1 MLNGFVFGD
10 RGLGASGDTHPL
22 WALGHMLAAPYIVL
36 GASAVGQ
43 IHLARGLPRDDA
55 FMVRSLGPWLAIGV
69 ADGVGS
75 RPLSRYG
82 ATYAVD
88 SLTALLLRPFAVP
101 LSELRTSHRGSA
113 AVAATLAPP
122 ATIEDVEL
130 KWSLAEKERGETRSS
145 PLDWVP
151 DLLKK
156 RLLSDPTLSEP
167 APATPDALQQ
177 GASVGWWL
185 AAADPAMLAAPS
197 VPIPAAP
204 LAQRPPTGPLRGP
217 FGEHAPVPPA
227 TTSSPLPSPSLIKP
241 TATPDDPDLGSVM
254 HQAFEKTHLGLRIHA
269 QHLGLELADLGCTA
283 LALLLNRETGRC
295 AVGQVGDG
303 AILGLTARGEIK
315 ELVDAP
321 DPGDGQ
327 ATYTLN
333 RPNFQKYLA
342 VQVLQPAPANPFV
355 AFYVMTDGL
364 SGDLLFSA
372 QQDALSN
379 WAHAVKG
386 NLLQASSPAQ
396 AAAGMLNWLATYQV
410 KGSWDDRTLVVV
422 TKREPNNDHR
432 HDPSGQPGAA
442 QPTHNH

>member
-22 WALGHMLAAPYIVL
+22 WALGHAVADPYLVL

-69 ADGVGS
+69 SDGVGS

-82 ATYAVD
+82 ATYAVEA
-88 SLTALLLRPFAVP
+88 LTALLLRPFAVP
-101 LSELRTSHRGSA
+101 LSDLRTSHRAGASA
-113 AVAATLAPP
+113 ATNLAPS
-122 ATIEDVEL
+122 ATSEDVDL
-130 KWSLAEKERGETRSS
+130 KLPLDEKDRGEGRASW
-145 PLDWVP
+145 LDAAP

-156 RLLSDPTLSEP
+156 FLRKPPSP
-167 APATPDALQQ
+167 AETPMRDDLQQ
-177 GASVGWWL
+177 GASMGWWL
-185 AAADPAMLAAPS
+185 PEVDPV
-197 VPIPAAP
+197 VPPDPVVP
-204 LAQRPPTGPLRGP
+204 LPTPVTGQRVPTGPLRGRRT
-217 FGEHAPVPPA
+217 E
-227 TTSSPLPSPSLIKP
+227 
-241 TATPDDPDLGSVM
+241 DDPASLSSRPSAGPMPGAPKLAAAPAEPDLSSVM
-254 HQAFEKTHLGLRIHA
+254 DQAFEKTHIGLRGHA
-269 QHLGLELADLGCTA
+269 QSLGIDLADLGCTA
-283 LALLLNRETGRC
+283 LALLLNRETGRY

-303 AILGLTARGEIK
+303 AMLGLTARGEIK

-333 RPNFQKYLA
+333 RPNFKKYLA
-342 VQVLQPAPANPFV
+342 VQAGAPAPANRYV
-355 AFYVMTDGL
+355 AFYMMTDGL

-372 QQDALSN
+372 QPDALST
-379 WAHAVKG
+379 WAQAVKG
-386 NLLQASSPAQ
+386 NLLQATSPAQ

-422 TKREPNNDHR
+422 TQRESTDDHR
-432 HDPSGQPGAA
+432 YAAGGQPGPA
-442 QPTHNH
+442 QSTDSQ